1 MKVKDIIERLQ
12 QFDPEM
18 DGIIFNEEEM
28 ESYYLLIR
36 RISTGY
42 ISTDS
47 EELYFDPEDAI
58 ENEGENWSGEL
69 EEVVCFRT

>member
-12 QFDPEM
+12 KFDPEM
-18 DGIIFNEEEM
+18 DGVIFNEEEV
-28 ESYYLLIR
+28 ESYYLSVK

-42 ISTDS
+42 ISLDS

-58 ENEGENWSGEL
+58 ENEGEDWGGEL
-69 EEVVCFRT
+69 EEVACIRA